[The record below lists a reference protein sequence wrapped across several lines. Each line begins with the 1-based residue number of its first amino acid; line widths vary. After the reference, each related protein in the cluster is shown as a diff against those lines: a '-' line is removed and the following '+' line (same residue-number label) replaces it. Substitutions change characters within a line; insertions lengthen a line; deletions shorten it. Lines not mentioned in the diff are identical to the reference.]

1 MASFEINTGK
11 EIGEK
16 TVIKMHKSQNLHTGP
31 ENILNLKDETEG
43 MYILPYA
50 FYVDG
55 GEVSYFT
62 RQ

>member
-1 MASFEINTGK
+1 
-11 EIGEK
+11 
-16 TVIKMHKSQNLHTGP
+16 MHKSQNLHTGP